1 MPIKIVIVLL
11 IGNENLNTMSKKQ
24 ATIDLLQRD
33 IIKLHKELVDKVSE
47 IEELKFIVKILTDQL
62 TECRAKLESK
72 EAGVSTAFCKFN
84 WTTQLT
90 DISPRVNSLFFFFF
104 RGSLTIQI

>member
-1 MPIKIVIVLL
+1 
-11 IGNENLNTMSKKQ
+11 MSKKQ

-62 TECRAKLESK
+62 TECRAKLEAK
-72 EAGVSTAFCKFN
+72 EAGVSTTFFSN
-84 WTTQLT
+84 LTGFIQLT
-90 DISPRVNSLFFFFF
+90 DTDFE
-104 RGSLTIQI
+104 